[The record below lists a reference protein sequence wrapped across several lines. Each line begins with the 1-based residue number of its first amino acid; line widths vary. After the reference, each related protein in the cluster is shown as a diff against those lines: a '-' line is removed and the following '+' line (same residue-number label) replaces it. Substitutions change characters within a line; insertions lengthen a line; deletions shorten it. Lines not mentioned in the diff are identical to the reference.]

1 MNPRTADDAASQLRR
16 LLIAIPALADDS
28 PHRIADLA
36 ILVGV
41 SEGTLA
47 KDLRTLV
54 TRFDDGPGGFVEGV
68 RLAFSTDSVQ
78 LESTFFRRPMGL
90 TPSELG
96 AIELGLAALARELPP
111 HEAAVAERA
120 KERVVRAAA
129 GLTLHT
135 DRGPVHA
142 ASERDGLHLSL
153 LRTAISSRRKAEI
166 EYRSVSSPAGS
177 IRSVHPYGLLH
188 SNGHWFLIGHCERAE
203 SIRIFRLDRMVA
215 AKMLAEP
222 ADIPDDVDVEATLR
236 NGRATVTNAEDVLRV
251 QYSPRIARWIA
262 EHQSVETQHDGSV
275 IVDHPLLDD
284 DWAVRH
290 VLQYGPDAE
299 VLEPPR
305 VREMVR
311 ERLELVLSA
320 HVR

>member
-1 MNPRTADDAASQLRR
+1 M
-16 LLIAIPALADDS
+16 
-28 PHRIADLA
+28 
-36 ILVGV
+36 
-41 SEGTLA
+41 
-47 KDLRTLV
+47 
-54 TRFDDGPGGFVEGV
+54 
-68 RLAFSTDSVQ
+68 
-78 LESTFFRRPMGL
+78 
-90 TPSELG
+90 
-96 AIELGLAALARELPP
+96 
-111 HEAAVAERA
+111 
-120 KERVVRAAA
+120 
-129 GLTLHT
+129 
-135 DRGPVHA
+135 
-142 ASERDGLHLSL
+142 
-153 LRTAISSRRKAEI
+153 
-166 EYRSVSSPAGS
+166 
-177 IRSVHPYGLLH
+177 HPYGLLH